1 MSRRRLAPKALAF
14 ALVCA
19 PLSAR
24 AITQPPPGQ
33 SPQANTNRPLLGP
46 PRWDH
51 ARQFALRAGI
61 GMGYSFTIR
70 YSDRDGTDPCDDGGN
85 KFCVGA
91 SPLMLDTALAFG
103 ATRGLELEARFR
115 LGFTTNFDD
124 SRPLQAGFG
133 LRLLTDE
140 TRGRFFIGAAVL
152 ADFTDGRRNA
162 GGDLDLLLR
171 AEEGWHFDASRW
183 FGFYIA
189 AGETFGFLRNFS
201 CVIDLNLG
209 VQFRAP
215 P

>member
-1 MSRRRLAPKALAF
+1 MPRRRLAPGALVF

-33 SPQANTNRPLLGP
+33 SPQADTNRSIPAA

-51 ARQFALRAGI
+51 ARQFALRAGL

-70 YSDRDGTDPCDDGGN
+70 YADRGGSDPCDEGES

-115 LGFTTNFDD
+115 MGILTNFDA

-152 ADFTDGRRNA
+152 ADFTGGRLRA
-162 GGDLDLLLR
+162 GGDLDVLLR

-189 AGETFGFLRNFS
+189 AGQTFGLLRNFS
-201 CVIDLNLG
+201 CVVDANLG